1 MNARVREIKAA
12 VERSMRACGGD
23 AHEVAEALALSEGL
37 TVSRI
42 AALPSGRKK
51 MAITFDP
58 RRTEQDEQGQAVS
71 TPKRRRKRRRSGA
84 AGAGAED
91 ENRHGMLWV

>member
-12 VERSMRACGGD
+12 VERSVRACGGD

-51 MAITFDP
+51 VAITFDP
-58 RRTEQDEQGQAVS
+58 RRTEQDEQGPSVQA
-71 TPKRRRKRRRSGA
+71 PKRRRKRRRRRGRL
-84 AGAGAED
+84 AGSRT
-91 ENRHGMLWV
+91 NT